1 MCLSTS
7 VTHKEP
13 QMESDGDDDDFE
25 VVPLAEEVDD
35 VDMWDVEDEN
45 EDDIKQEKIRSTSGS
60 NQVSTLDLC

>member
-1 MCLSTS
+1 
-7 VTHKEP
+7 
-13 QMESDGDDDDFE
+13 MESDGDDDDFE

-60 NQVSTLDLC
+60 YQLSKLYLC